1 MTISKDFS
9 SKQALSAKDTSLS
22 SQFFSVN
29 LGLDSKD
36 SPLSAQVSKDEA
48 STGSTYGN
56 SVQMD
61 DAMINPS
68 TVPLNN
74 FELLPIYSELN
85 ELDDSF
91 ASFKGLN
98 SLFSKFSTSAL
109 SVTGS
114 GVSPRSYM
122 SVFNHFRSDYEDFS

>member
-9 SKQALSAKDTSLS
+9 SKQVLSAKDTSLS
-22 SQFFSVN
+22 SQFSSVN
-29 LGLDSKD
+29 LGLDIKD
-36 SPLSAQVSKDEA
+36 SPLTAQVSKDEA

-61 DAMINPS
+61 DSMINPS
-68 TVPLNN
+68 TLPLSN
-74 FELLPIYSELN
+74 FELLPIYTELN

-91 ASFKGLN
+91 SSFKGLN

-114 GVSPRSYM
+114 GVAPRSYM